1 MAKALPPKIV
11 MNMKKIFRILF
22 CACMFFST
30 WSVAEVLNSPEN
42 FIRDTFSD
50 MDEPAKREVFW
61 LNKAL
66 KQHIKRDIDYDF
78 HQLRVRY
85 WGAGERT
92 AWVLEEVGKE
102 QPITMGVVIN
112 KNAIEDFQ
120 ILVYRES
127 RGDEVKHLFYRKQF
141 FGGSLMKKGK
151 QLRLSERIDG
161 ITGAT
166 LSVRATKKVAKV
178 ALFLHQRTAYASS
191 KEKE

>member
-1 MAKALPPKIV
+1 MH
-11 MNMKKIFRILF
+11 MKKIFRTLL
-22 CACMFFST
+22 CVCFFISP
-30 WSVAEVLNSPEN
+30 WSLAEILNSPEN
-42 FIRDTFSD
+42 FIRDVFSD
-50 MDEPAKREVFW
+50 MNEPAKREVFW

-66 KQHIKRDIDYDF
+66 KQEIKRNIDYDF

-112 KNAIEDFQ
+112 DNMIEDFQ

-127 RGDEVKHLFYRKQF
+127 RGDEVKHMFYRKQF
-141 FGGSLMKKGK
+141 FGGSLVSKGEK
-151 QLRLSERIDG
+151 LRLSERIDG

-178 ALFLHQRTAYASS
+178 ALFLHQRTAYSGN
-191 KEKE
+191 KE

>member
-1 MAKALPPKIV
+1 
-11 MNMKKIFRILF
+11 MNMKKIVRILL
-22 CACMFFST
+22 CAFIFVSP
-30 WSVAEVLNSPEN
+30 WSIAEILNSPEN
-42 FIRDTFSD
+42 FIRDVFSD
-50 MDEPAKREVFW
+50 QGEPAKREVFW
-61 LNKAL
+61 LSKAL
-66 KQHIKRDIDYDF
+66 KQEIKRDIDYDF

-85 WGAGERT
+85 WGAGDRT

-112 KNAIEDFQ
+112 NDAIEDFQ

-127 RGDEVKHLFYRKQF
+127 RGDEVKHMFYRKQF

-151 QLRLSERIDG
+151 KLRLSERIDG

-178 ALFLHQRTAYASS
+178 ALFLHQRTAYSNS
-191 KEKE
+191 KE

>member
-1 MAKALPPKIV
+1 
-11 MNMKKIFRILF
+11 MNMKKIVQILL
-22 CACMFFST
+22 CACCFVSP
-30 WSVAEVLNSPEN
+30 WSVAETLNSPEN
-42 FIRDTFSD
+42 FIQDVFSD
-50 MDEPAKREVFW
+50 LDKPAKREIFW

-66 KQHIKRDIDYDF
+66 KQEIKRDIDYDF

-112 KNAIEDFQ
+112 NNEIEDFQ

-127 RGDEVKHLFYRKQF
+127 RGDEVKHMFYRKQF
-141 FGGSLMKKGK
+141 FGGRLIKKGEK
-151 QLRLSERIDG
+151 LRLSERIDG

-178 ALFLHQRTAYASS
+178 ALFLHERTAYSSS
-191 KEKE
+191 KE